1 MVLGAK
7 LRKICVAMTYINNI
21 TTSKRMQLTSTTY
34 KNKTYELKSED
45 GKLYMGDVE
54 MKDVKHVYFS
64 PCSLRQGDAYLL
76 FVFNTAPQK
85 DGKKEYFFRRN
96 WLKKPITKSDDDIQV
111 VNELNDAMLSLT
123 KAEVLEDGFQGR
135 VDRTFS
141 HSAIWVRNNAII
153 SVEAKLYIPLDT
165 VDVIFLERLTSY
177 TRSFDVTLIMGTS
190 TFSISA
196 IQRKMYLA
204 SVKKAFCGK
213 EIYETGPDPIP
224 WDNMFKRKKEDNLTW
239 KDMHRLISEQESEE
253 EDVSDWAPGNTDES
267 EEEDY
272 DYPEEED
279 YDENE
284 LKEDIYEEDSST
296 DSSEEEEEYEPPT
309 KKVKK

>member
-1 MVLGAK
+1 
-7 LRKICVAMTYINNI
+7 
-21 TTSKRMQLTSTTY
+21 MQLTSTTY
-34 KNKTYELKSED
+34 KNKPYELKSED

-76 FVFNTAPQK
+76 FVFDTAPQK

-111 VNELNDAMLSLT
+111 VNELNDAMMALT
-123 KAEVLEDGFQGR
+123 KVEVLKDGFQGR
-135 VDRTFS
+135 VDHTFN

-165 VDVIFLERLTSY
+165 VDVIFLERLTTY
-177 TRSFDVTLIMGTS
+177 TRSFDVTLIIGTS

-204 SVKKAFCGK
+204 SVKKAFMYGA

-224 WDNMFKRKKEDNLTW
+224 WDSMFKRKKEDNLTW

-253 EDVSDWAPGNTDES
+253 DDVSDWAPGNTDES

-272 DYPEEED
+272 DYPDEED

-284 LKEDIYEEDSST
+284 LKEDIYEDDVSDETSE
-296 DSSEEEEEYEPPT
+296 EEEEEYERPNKRI
-309 KKVKK
+309 KK

>member
-1 MVLGAK
+1 MGFGAK
-7 LRKICVAMTYINNI
+7 LSKICVTTTYISYMI
-21 TTSKRMQLTSTTY
+21 TSKRMQLTSTTY

-45 GKLYMGDVE
+45 DKLYMGDVE

-111 VNELNDAMLSLT
+111 VNELNDAMMTLT
-123 KAEVLEDGFQGR
+123 NSVELKDGFQGR

-141 HSAIWVRNNAII
+141 HSAIWVRDNAII

-165 VDVIFLERLTSY
+165 VGVIFLERLTSY

-204 SVKKAFCGK
+204 SVKKAFRGK
-213 EIYETGPDPIP
+213 ELYETGPDPIP
-224 WDNMFKRKKEDNLTW
+224 WDSMFKRKKEDNLDW
-239 KDMHRLISEQESEE
+239 KDMHKLITEQESEE

-272 DYPEEED
+272 DYPEEDD

-284 LKEDIYEEDSST
+284 LKEDIYEDDVSDEY
-296 DSSEEEEEYEPPT
+296 SEEEEEYERPNKRI
-309 KKVKK
+309 KK

>member
-1 MVLGAK
+1 
-7 LRKICVAMTYINNI
+7 
-21 TTSKRMQLTSTTY
+21 MQLTSTTY

-76 FVFNTAPQK
+76 FVFGTAPQK

-111 VNELNDAMLSLT
+111 VNELNNAMMMLT
-123 KAEVLEDGFQGR
+123 KSVELKDGFQGR

-165 VDVIFLERLTSY
+165 IDVIFLERLTSY

-204 SVKKAFCGK
+204 SVKKAFHGK
-213 EIYETGPDPIP
+213 ELYETGPDPIP
-224 WDNMFKRKKEDNLTW
+224 WDSMFKRKKEDNLTW

-272 DYPEEED
+272 DYPEEDD

-284 LKEDIYEEDSST
+284 LKEDIYEDDVSDEY
-296 DSSEEEEEYEPPT
+296 SEEEEEYERPNKRI
-309 KKVKK
+309 KK